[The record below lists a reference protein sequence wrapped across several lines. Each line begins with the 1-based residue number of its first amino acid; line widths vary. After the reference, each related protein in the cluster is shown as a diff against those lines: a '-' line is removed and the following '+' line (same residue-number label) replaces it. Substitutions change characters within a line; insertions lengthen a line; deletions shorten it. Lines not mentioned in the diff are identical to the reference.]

1 MELPFEL
8 SKRNKAA
15 AKSNWNSKGLKFE
28 NDLAFHII
36 YKKYIFSA
44 VCELCDKKYKSRNDR
59 QMEHCHTTGKFRNI
73 CCRSCNQKKRD
84 VKIRKN
90 NKSGYKFII
99 KRTDSRCKQGFY
111 WIFKVSINGEN
122 KVIKS
127 SINIEKLIEYRD
139 KWLIENNYHT

>member
-73 CCRSCNQKKRD
+73 CCRSCNLKKRD
-84 VKIRKN
+84 VKISKN
-90 NKSGYKFII
+90 NKSGHKFIY
-99 KRTDSRCKQGFY
+99 KKNNSNYKQGFI
-111 WIFKVSINGEN
+111 WAFDATINGKQRTVKRLTN
-122 KVIKS
+122 L
-127 SINIEKLIEYRD
+127 EKLIEYRNQ
-139 KWLIENNYHT
+139 WLIENNYNT